1 MSLSG
6 REDSS
11 CGLTW
16 AWCPFPLLQDMPF
29 SIAWGLLLLAD
40 LCYRVPG
47 SMHVSEHSHEIRKN
61 PPNPSTAPKL
71 ANFSFKFYQ
80 SLAGQSNTSN
90 IVLSPVSIA
99 IAFAMPSLGTK
110 GDTHTQILHG
120 LDVNFKKVPKADD
133 VHKAFHHLLNT
144 LNRSDSQFQ
153 LATKSAVFIDKNL
166 KHVHNFLKTVKNT
179 YHTEAFPINFEDTEE
194 AKKQIN
200 DYAEKG
206 TQGKIVDLVQELD
219 KDTVL
224 VLVNYIFFKD
234 SWKDK
239 FEAKH
244 FGEGDFHVEEKT
256 AIRVPMA
263 TCLGVFGL
271 HWDRGLSC
279 WVLLRHFEGRARAF
293 LLMPDPGKMP
303 QLEESLSEEYLSNI
317 LRDVDIWY
325 VLAQGRP
332 SSCHIRPARGW
343 EVGPRPTGHTTMHD
357 QVDPDRGRGRVR
369 HRQPGS
375 VRRAVPTGEETQSCP
390 WGRPSPAQT
399 LPLPD
404 GQSPEQGE
412 QCQHLLG
419 ESQEGR
425 GELPGKG
432 AAECGLQDGKS
443 KASPGAEAAWGG
455 PGERAQGG
463 TSQHMLKHGP
473 CSSAP
478 DMQGLIGVPA
488 MT

>member
-1 MSLSG
+1 
-6 REDSS
+6 
-11 CGLTW
+11 
-16 AWCPFPLLQDMPF
+16 MPF

-61 PPNPSTAPKL
+61 PPNPSTAPKM
-71 ANFSFKFYQ
+71 ANFSFKLYQ

-110 GDTHTQILHG
+110 GDTHTQILQG

-153 LATKSAVFIDKNL
+153 LATKSALFIDKNL
-166 KHVHNFLKTVKNT
+166 KRVHNFLKTVKNK

-200 DYAEKG
+200 DYPQFPSPSSGESG
-206 TQGKIVDLVQELD
+206 VQGSVRHPPTPICED
-219 KDTVL
+219 
-224 VLVNYIFFKD
+224 D

-244 FGEGDFHVEEKT
+244 LGEGDFHVEERT

-271 HWDRGLSC
+271 HRDRGLSC
-279 WVLLRHFEGRARAF
+279 WVLLRRFEGRARAF

-317 LRDVDIWY
+317 LRDIDIWSTSLHLPKLSISNTY
-325 VLAQGRP
+325 DLKTLLSKLGITKVFSNEADLSGIAEEVPLVSHKAVLRIDENGMGHSRATLLEDSTWSRP
-332 SSCHIRPARGW
+332 LTTKFNRPFLIVIKD
-343 EVGPRPTGHTTMHD
+343 ENTNI
-357 QVDPDRGRGRVR
+357 
-369 HRQPGS
+369 
-375 VRRAVPTGEETQSCP
+375 
-390 WGRPSPAQT
+390 
-399 LPLPD
+399 PLFM
-404 GQSPEQGE
+404 
-412 QCQHLLG
+412 
-419 ESQEGR
+419 
-425 GELPGKG
+425 GKMVNPMR
-432 AAECGLQDGKS
+432 K
-443 KASPGAEAAWGG
+443 
-455 PGERAQGG
+455 
-463 TSQHMLKHGP
+463 
-473 CSSAP
+473 
-478 DMQGLIGVPA
+478 
-488 MT
+488 